1 MTRLSRVLLAIAS
14 VLLLGAF
21 VFPLWRIELIA
32 PQYPEGLGMLIRVN
46 AVTGIKPN
54 DLANINGLNHY
65 IGMKAIEPDAIPELR
80 VMPWVVGGLSVLGL
94 VAAAFGRRRL
104 VAVWL
109 GAFVLLAVV
118 GLIDFWKWEYDYGH
132 NIDFEHAIIKVP
144 GMTYQ
149 PPLIG
154 TKQLLNFT
162 AASWPAGG
170 TVCLGAAFLLGLA
183 TFVGRPRKLLRKAA
197 TAAAPALLGV
207 PLGAQT
213 PPNIVVAPAS
223 AVHTVTVAVQR
234 AQPGATIIVQPGVY
248 REPTIVITKPVTI
261 IGEPGAVLDG
271 EEQRQLLTIQADD
284 VTVRGLELRR
294 VGTSYTEDR
303 AAIKVQDATNCVIEN
318 NRIDDAFFGI
328 YLARTERCRIAGN
341 TLRAKKGTESSSG
354 NGIHLW
360 TSNHITIEGNTIAGH
375 RDGIYLEFAHNAD
388 VHDNVSEGNLR
399 YGMHFMYSDDCQYV
413 RNTFRHNGSG
423 VAVMYTKR
431 VVMNDNRFEDNW
443 GAAAYGLLLKEILEP
458 QLTGNHFARNT
469 VGLLVDGATRLRA
482 DRNEFTANGWGVKLM
497 ASAQDGRFTRNE
509 FVGNTFDVATNSRET
524 STTFANNYWD
534 EYSGYDLNRDGTGD
548 VPHHPVR
555 LFSLLVAQ
563 NQPVIIALRSPFA
576 AMLDL
581 AERVLPSLTPEMLVD
596 ASPMM
601 RRPR

>member
-1 MTRLSRVLLAIAS
+1 VLVAVAS
-14 VLLLGAF
+14 VLLLGVF
-21 VFPLWRIELIA
+21 VLPLWRIELVA

-54 DLANINGLNHY
+54 ELQNINGLNHY

-80 VMPWVVGGLSVLGL
+80 LMPWIVAGL
-94 VAAAFGRRRL
+94 VVFGLTAAAVGRRRL

-109 GAFVLLAVV
+109 GAFVVLAVV
-118 GLIDFWKWEYDYGH
+118 GLVDFWRWEYDYGH

-170 TVCLGAAFLLGLA
+170 AVCLGAAFLLGVA
-183 TFVGRPRKLLRKAA
+183 AFVGRPRKLLRKAA
-197 TAAAPALLGV
+197 TAAAPALLGA

-213 PPNIVVAPAS
+213 PPTIIVTPAG
-223 AVHTVTVAVQR
+223 AVSTVGAAVQQ
-234 AQPGATIIVQPGVY
+234 AKPGATIIVRAGVY
-248 REPTIVITKPVTI
+248 REPTIVVTKPLTI
-261 IGEPGAVLDG
+261 VGEPGAVVDG
-271 EEQRQLLTIQADD
+271 EEQRQLLTVRADD
-284 VTVRGLELRR
+284 VTIRGLELKR

-318 NRIDDAFFGI
+318 NQIDDAFFGI
-328 YLARTERCRIAGN
+328 YLARSNRCRIVGN
-341 TLRAKKGTESSSG
+341 RLHAIKGTESSSG

-360 TSNHITIEGNTIAGH
+360 TSNHITIERNEIVGH

-388 VHDNVSEGNLR
+388 VHDNISEGNLR
-399 YGMHFMYSDDCQYV
+399 YGMHFMYSDDCEYT

-482 DRNEFTANGWGVKLM
+482 DRNSFEANGWGVKLL

-524 STTFANNYWD
+524 TTTFVNNYWD
-534 EYSGYDLNRDGTGD
+534 GYEGYDLNRDGTGD

-555 LFSLLVAQ
+555 LFSLIVAN
-563 NQPVIIALRSPFA
+563 NQPALIVLRSPFVGL
-576 AMLDL
+576 LDL
-581 AERVLPSLTPEMLVD
+581 AERVLPTLTPEMLVD
-596 ASPMM
+596 ATPAM
-601 RRPR
+601 RRAK